1 LIIDEHDLVVEFKN
15 NIVYL
20 NYLDSLS
27 IDKLVP
33 ILAEVEEI
41 IKDVEDP
48 VHLVADITKLNNIS
62 IESRKYGIEW
72 TRSTKI
78 NKIAVFGGNV
88 FMKHLINLIIM
99 ASGRKEN
106 FRIFK
111 TKHEAEEWILNH

>member
-1 LIIDEHDLVVEFKN
+1 MIEFKN

-20 NYLDSLS
+20 NYIDELS

-33 ILAEVEEI
+33 LLAEVEKT
-41 IKDVEDP
+41 IKNVNQP
-48 VHLVADITKLNNIS
+48 VHLIADITKLSNIS

-78 NKIAVFGGNV
+78 KKIAVFGGNV
-88 FMKHLINLIIM
+88 FMKHLINLIII
-99 ASGRKEN
+99 ASGRKDN